1 MEIDE
6 IYDYHTMFLEEMERR
21 KKLEE
26 EIVRLKQQNE
36 KIQDE
41 LNEAYVAM
49 TEMSEE
55 IMKMEA
61 PKDE

>member
-1 MEIDE
+1 
-6 IYDYHTMFLEEMERR
+6 MFLEEMERR